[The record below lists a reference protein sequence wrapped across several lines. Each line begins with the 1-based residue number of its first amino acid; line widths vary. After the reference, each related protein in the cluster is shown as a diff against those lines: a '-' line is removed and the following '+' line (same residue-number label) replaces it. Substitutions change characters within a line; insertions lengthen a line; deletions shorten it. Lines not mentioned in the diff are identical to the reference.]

1 MCTVA
6 AVLVGMVNLAFNSPE
21 SAAKR
26 APIPMRFEEAMKGK
40 REGSGDNT
48 FCEDDRANRLVSE
61 KFAKEW
67 KGRKQTFVDR
77 VQAKLADEDSMPAA
91 AVLGEIANI
100 SPSSAAAVCLQMDG
114 DAALDLLVCMRAQR
128 YEDAA
133 LLREMKEGSAERLDE
148 LSAER
153 LEQLLKKKQQD
164 WMLRNSKNLLGPEL
178 KDGDQVLYQGVQHNF
193 YSVAKGVTFP
203 SPNWDAPQTL
213 INVSFVC
220 VCVCFCA
227 HAVTCS
233 TRRISDHRALSSQI
247 NMMPINMADI
257 NSLPENLRGY
267 WPVC

>member
-1 MCTVA
+1 
-6 AVLVGMVNLAFNSPE
+6 MVNLAFNSPE

-48 FCEDDRANRLVSE
+48 FDEDDRANRLVSE

-114 DAALDLLVCMRAQR
+114 D
-128 YEDAA
+128 
-133 LLREMKEGSAERLDE
+133 
-148 LSAER
+148 
-153 LEQLLKKKQQD
+153 
-164 WMLRNSKNLLGPEL
+164 GPEL

-233 TRRISDHRALSSQI
+233 TRRSSDHRALSSQI